1 MSISIKQLQQLADY
15 FHFDINE
22 ARAVIGMELKK
33 RAASASPP
41 SSARSSM
48 VSGHY
53 QPRSSTGTKA
63 KKPAETKES
72 TEAKKRGPSGYNLFV
87 SGSGLGIQKAGPAWK
102 ALSEAERAKW
112 NAKAKAA

>member
-1 MSISIKQLQQLADY
+1 
-15 FHFDINE
+15 
-22 ARAVIGMELKK
+22 MELKK

-41 SSARSSM
+41 SSARSSQ

-53 QPRSSTGTKA
+53 QPGSTTGTKA
-63 KKPAETKES
+63 KKPAEV
-72 TEAKKRGPSGYNLFV
+72 KKRGPSGYNLFV

-102 ALSEAERAKW
+102 ALSDLERAKW